1 MNTKQKRRAYTVLVM
16 VLCLCLTGAA
26 AAPRTV
32 SVELPSATVAP
43 EQNGMYEL
51 LTQVFDSYHAGT
63 AGCSLKAAYLSASMV
78 DWACENGQAAA
89 RAAALAWDRGM
100 ETEFG
105 ELFSDKMG
113 AMYSAAVQICR
124 GGEGIL
130 GDCGYQG
137 TWTHTEEEVRQTFD
151 NLFQGLGMTV
161 PPELRIGPA
170 PMSTAD
176 HGVSVTFERES
187 EEFFTQDGQT
197 RLLTYAC
204 DAPIVS
210 VPGNLNAQTA
220 IRDALEEE
228 RLLFADGP
236 EVTEGDLFAGREYYL
251 RTAGE
256 QWQEQSK
263 NGNGDYFSPYL
274 LQRTA
279 DIARSDDRVLSVLF
293 DDYSYLGGAH
303 GWTGRY
309 GYVFDCSTGERIT
322 LDTLS
327 EDPQALRAFLEEELL
342 RQANSAEYALY
353 YFFDDYREYL
363 PGLLREDNW
372 YLSDDGLVVIANP
385 YEIAPYAVGRIDF
398 TIPYDRLGWSLKEA
412 YLPGDRDTLG
422 DLTGEITLDPVGEC
436 TYYVSDGEEIAS
448 TIVLTAHGRVEDL
461 SVRRVSMSWDD
472 FTYLPGELLWSG
484 SSLENGETL
493 VISNQIPDVCATL
506 SLTYTGWEGEQ
517 TFYLFQSGKDGSLV
531 LQSQSDHA
539 PLPLEIS
546 GRLPYTRDISGD
558 GVPETIDLRP
568 TGSNGAWQ
576 LYVNGQAVNYQGYAL
591 SSDLRKLWLC
601 DLDYDGVCEIF
612 YSGDMG
618 SDDYITCG
626 WHGDTLEP
634 VSFNAMDGTGTLE
647 TMDGELVFSAGTP
660 VIRGWVYQM
669 GTYAAN
675 RICSYSKEG
684 LFTPEESAEW
694 SYRGN
699 TFALTLR
706 RDLPVTFDLTGQAGT
721 IPAGS
726 TIILTGSSG
735 DLARFVTGNGATGTI
750 SLEHR
755 TDGFA
760 SGWFIDG
767 VSENEYFEMLP
778 YAG

>member
-1 MNTKQKRRAYTVLVM
+1 MNTRQKIRTYTVLAL

-26 AAPRTV
+26 AAPRAA
-32 SVELPSATVAP
+32 SVELPAVTLAP

-89 RAAALAWDRGM
+89 RAAALAWDRGT

-105 ELFSDKMG
+105 ELFSDKME
-113 AMYSAAVQICR
+113 AMYSAAVQLCR
-124 GGEGIL
+124 GGEGVL
-130 GDCGYQG
+130 ADCGYQG
-137 TWTHTEEEVRQTFD
+137 TWTHTEAEVRETFE

-176 HGVSVTFERES
+176 HGVSVTFDHES

-197 RLLTYAC
+197 KLLTYAC
-204 DAPIVS
+204 DVPIVS
-210 VPGNLNAQTA
+210 VPGDPAVQTA

-228 RLLFADGP
+228 HRLFADGP
-236 EVTEGDLFAGREYYL
+236 EDPQGDLFGGREYFL
-251 RTAGE
+251 QIAGE
-256 QWQEQSK
+256 QWTEQNK
-263 NGNGDYFSPYL
+263 TGYADYFIPYL

-279 DIARSDDRVLSVLF
+279 DIARSDGRVLSVLF
-293 DDYSYLGGAH
+293 DDTSYTGGAH

-309 GYVFDCSTGERIT
+309 GHVFDAVTGEKLT
-322 LDTLS
+322 LDALS
-327 EDPQALRAFLEEELL
+327 ETPDAFRSFLEEELL
-342 RQANSAEYALY
+342 RLANSAEYAMY

-372 YLSDDGLVVIANP
+372 YLGRNGLVVIANP
-385 YEIAPYAVGRIDF
+385 YEIAPYAVGMIEF
-398 TIPYDRLGWSLKEA
+398 TIPYDRLSWALKAA
-412 YLPGDRDTLG
+412 YLPGEDDSLG
-422 DLTGEITLDPVGEC
+422 ELEGEITPETVTEC
-436 TYYVSDGEEIAS
+436 TYFVSDGEEIAS
-448 TIVLTAHGRVEDL
+448 TIVLTARGRVEDL

-472 FTYLPGELLWSG
+472 FTYWPGELLWSG
-484 SSLENGETL
+484 SSLEDGETL
-493 VISNQIPDVCATL
+493 VIRNQIPDVSATL
-506 SLTYTGWEGEQ
+506 SLTFTGRDGEQ
-517 TFYLFQSGKDGSLV
+517 TYYLFQSGMDGSLI
-531 LQSQSDHA
+531 LQSERDHA
-539 PLPLEIS
+539 RLPLEIS
-546 GRLPYTRDISGD
+546 GQLPYTRDINGD
-558 GVPETIDLRP
+558 GAAETIDLRQ

-576 LYVNGQAVNYQGYAL
+576 LYVNGQAVNYRGYAL
-591 SSDLRKLWLC
+591 SSYLRKLWLC

-612 YSGDMG
+612 YSGDLG

-634 VSFNAMDGTGTLE
+634 IWFNPMDGTGAAE
-647 TMDGELVFSAGTP
+647 SMDGELVFSAGTP
-660 VIRGWVYQM
+660 VIHGWVYQM
-669 GTYAAN
+669 GTYAAY
-675 RICSYSKEG
+675 RICDYSREG
-684 LFTPEESAEW
+684 LFSPAVDSEW

-699 TFALTLR
+699 TYALTLR
-706 RDLPVTFDLTGQAGT
+706 RDLPVTFDLTGQTGT
-721 IPAGS
+721 VPAGS
-726 TIILTGSSG
+726 SITLTGSDG
-735 DLARFVTGNGATGTI
+735 DIARFVTADGRTGVI

-767 VSENEYFEMLP
+767 VSENEYFDMLP